1 MPAKNTIKTYISNG
15 HYHIYNRGVDKRI
28 IFQEDSD
35 YKIFL
40 YYMFIYL
47 APPSIIQLS
56 YKNLRIALK
65 NGNYYSKIDMLCYTL
80 MPNHFHFLV
89 HQNSEKY
96 ITELMR
102 RITNAYTAYFNK
114 KYNRVGPLFQG
125 VYKASL
131 IDKDEYLLYLTR
143 YIHRNSLDVIDYK
156 DNIENYPW
164 SSYKVYL
171 GLEKSSFIN
180 PDFILNFFSQK
191 NEFLSYKSFV
201 EFEQQYQLP
210 QNILFEE

>member
-1 MPAKNTIKTYISNG
+1 MPAKNTIKIYIPNG
-15 HYHIYNRGVDKRI
+15 YYHIYNRGVEKRV
-28 IFQEDSD
+28 IFQDDAD
-35 YKIFL
+35 YKMFL

-47 APPSIIQLS
+47 APPSVIQSRYEKLKS
-56 YKNLRIALK
+56 ALK
-65 NGNYYSKIDMLCYTL
+65 LGNFYSKVDLLCYTL

-89 HQNSEKY
+89 HQNSEKH

-102 RITNAYTAYFNK
+102 RITNAYTTYFNK
-114 KYNRVGPLFQG
+114 RYDRVGPLFQG

-131 IDKDEYLLYLTR
+131 IDRDEYLLYLTR

-156 DNIENYPW
+156 NKIENYPW
-164 SSYKVYL
+164 SSYRAYL
-171 GLEKSSFIN
+171 GFEKSSYIN
-180 PDFILNFFSQK
+180 TSFVLNFFSQK

-210 QNILFEE
+210 QNILFDE